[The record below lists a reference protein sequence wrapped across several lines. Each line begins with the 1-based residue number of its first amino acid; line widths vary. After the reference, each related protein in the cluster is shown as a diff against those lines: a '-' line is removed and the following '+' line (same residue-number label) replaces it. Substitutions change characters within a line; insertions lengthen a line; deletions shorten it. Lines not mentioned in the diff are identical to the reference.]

1 MTVVD
6 KKLECEERR
15 RVLREGVEALESSGA
30 VVAGLASYVSVKW
43 LTRYFETRTLI
54 PFAIYSLLV
63 GTICII
69 RFA

>member
-1 MTVVD
+1 
-6 KKLECEERR
+6 
-15 RVLREGVEALESSGA
+15 
-30 VVAGLASYVSVKW
+30 SVKW

-54 PFAIYSLLV
+54 PFAIYSLLA